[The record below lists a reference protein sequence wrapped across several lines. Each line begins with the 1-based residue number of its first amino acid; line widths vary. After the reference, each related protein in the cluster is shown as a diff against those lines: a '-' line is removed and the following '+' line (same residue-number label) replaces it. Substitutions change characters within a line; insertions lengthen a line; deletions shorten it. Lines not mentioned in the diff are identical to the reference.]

1 MFRTRTGILPG
12 RWPVYRIAVW
22 RQASGV
28 EREVSC
34 RRARLFSDFDDPSH
48 YYARY
53 CLPSA
58 CSSSQGHEPPTRPDM
73 EPSFTELLIPGLKLM
88 LVGMGIVFLFL
99 SLLVW
104 IIGMTARLVKNVNPP
119 LEQVR
124 RPGLPIEADEAELV
138 AAIAVALRHTQGSNG
153 R

>member
-1 MFRTRTGILPG
+1 
-12 RWPVYRIAVW
+12 
-22 RQASGV
+22 
-28 EREVSC
+28 
-34 RRARLFSDFDDPSH
+34 
-48 YYARY
+48 
-53 CLPSA
+53 
-58 CSSSQGHEPPTRPDM
+58 M

-138 AAIAVALRHTQGSNG
+138 AAIAVALRHAQGSNG

>member
-1 MFRTRTGILPG
+1 
-12 RWPVYRIAVW
+12 
-22 RQASGV
+22 
-28 EREVSC
+28 
-34 RRARLFSDFDDPSH
+34 
-48 YYARY
+48 
-53 CLPSA
+53 
-58 CSSSQGHEPPTRPDM
+58 M

-138 AAIAVALRHTQGSNG
+138 AAIAVALRYSQGSNG

>member
-1 MFRTRTGILPG
+1 
-12 RWPVYRIAVW
+12 
-22 RQASGV
+22 
-28 EREVSC
+28 
-34 RRARLFSDFDDPSH
+34 
-48 YYARY
+48 
-53 CLPSA
+53 
-58 CSSSQGHEPPTRPDM
+58 M

-119 LEQVR
+119 LEQAR

-138 AAIAVALRHTQGSNG
+138 AAIAVVLRQAQGSNG

>member
-1 MFRTRTGILPG
+1 
-12 RWPVYRIAVW
+12 
-22 RQASGV
+22 
-28 EREVSC
+28 
-34 RRARLFSDFDDPSH
+34 
-48 YYARY
+48 
-53 CLPSA
+53 
-58 CSSSQGHEPPTRPDM
+58 M

>member
-1 MFRTRTGILPG
+1 
-12 RWPVYRIAVW
+12 
-22 RQASGV
+22 
-28 EREVSC
+28 
-34 RRARLFSDFDDPSH
+34 
-48 YYARY
+48 
-53 CLPSA
+53 
-58 CSSSQGHEPPTRPDM
+58 M

-138 AAIAVALRHTQGSNG
+138 AAIAVALRQTQGSNG

>member
-1 MFRTRTGILPG
+1 
-12 RWPVYRIAVW
+12 
-22 RQASGV
+22 
-28 EREVSC
+28 
-34 RRARLFSDFDDPSH
+34 
-48 YYARY
+48 
-53 CLPSA
+53 
-58 CSSSQGHEPPTRPDM
+58 M

-138 AAIAVALRHTQGSNG
+138 AAIAVGLRHTQGSNG

>member
-1 MFRTRTGILPG
+1 
-12 RWPVYRIAVW
+12 
-22 RQASGV
+22 
-28 EREVSC
+28 
-34 RRARLFSDFDDPSH
+34 
-48 YYARY
+48 
-53 CLPSA
+53 
-58 CSSSQGHEPPTRPDM
+58 M

-119 LEQVR
+119 REQVR
-124 RPGLPIEADEAELV
+124 RPGLPIESDEAELV

>member
-1 MFRTRTGILPG
+1 
-12 RWPVYRIAVW
+12 
-22 RQASGV
+22 
-28 EREVSC
+28 
-34 RRARLFSDFDDPSH
+34 
-48 YYARY
+48 
-53 CLPSA
+53 
-58 CSSSQGHEPPTRPDM
+58 M

-104 IIGMTARLVKNVNPP
+104 IIGMTAKLVKNVNPP

-138 AAIAVALRHTQGSNG
+138 AAIAVALRQPRGSNG

>member
-1 MFRTRTGILPG
+1 
-12 RWPVYRIAVW
+12 
-22 RQASGV
+22 
-28 EREVSC
+28 
-34 RRARLFSDFDDPSH
+34 
-48 YYARY
+48 
-53 CLPSA
+53 
-58 CSSSQGHEPPTRPDM
+58 M

-88 LVGMGIVFLFL
+88 LVGMAIVFLFL

>member
-1 MFRTRTGILPG
+1 
-12 RWPVYRIAVW
+12 
-22 RQASGV
+22 
-28 EREVSC
+28 
-34 RRARLFSDFDDPSH
+34 
-48 YYARY
+48 
-53 CLPSA
+53 
-58 CSSSQGHEPPTRPDM
+58 M
-73 EPSFTELLIPGLKLM
+73 EPSFTVLLIPGLKLM

-119 LEQVR
+119 LEQIR

>member
-1 MFRTRTGILPG
+1 
-12 RWPVYRIAVW
+12 
-22 RQASGV
+22 
-28 EREVSC
+28 
-34 RRARLFSDFDDPSH
+34 
-48 YYARY
+48 
-53 CLPSA
+53 
-58 CSSSQGHEPPTRPDM
+58 M

-104 IIGMTARLVKNVNPP
+104 IIGMTARLVKNVNPT

>member
-1 MFRTRTGILPG
+1 
-12 RWPVYRIAVW
+12 
-22 RQASGV
+22 
-28 EREVSC
+28 
-34 RRARLFSDFDDPSH
+34 
-48 YYARY
+48 
-53 CLPSA
+53 
-58 CSSSQGHEPPTRPDM
+58 M

-124 RPGLPIEADEAELV
+124 RPGLPIEADEAEFV